1 MDGFLANGQRV
12 YEQNDKR
19 MFHWEAK
26 DEYGVY
32 RNEHGYARAVD
43 GRAILVSK
51 EDIRAIVERATLH
64 EHSYICLLEHAEGY
78 TTSIPESD
86 TYNKQKL
93 IECSI
98 DWLTTSMHEIKQD
111 LAMLQ
116 KQQGVGA
123 RRSKSID
130 AHTQTL
136 IDASIQA
143 SIDARFTSFEDRL
156 QSFTYRLDGICYPL
170 RDSIDE
176 LISRLDALQQDM
188 DMIDHGFDQLLH
200 MISYL
205 ELALG
210 VVDISDSLHL

>member
-12 YEQNDKR
+12 YDQNDKR

-64 EHSYICLLEHAEGY
+64 EHSYICLLKHAEGY

-93 IECSI
+93 IEWFMESTKLMLLWMIMSPRGSMTSI
-98 DWLTTSMHEIKQD
+98 SHS
-111 LAMLQ
+111 AA
-116 KQQGVGA
+116 V
-123 RRSKSID
+123 
-130 AHTQTL
+130 
-136 IDASIQA
+136 
-143 SIDARFTSFEDRL
+143 
-156 QSFTYRLDGICYPL
+156 
-170 RDSIDE
+170 
-176 LISRLDALQQDM
+176 
-188 DMIDHGFDQLLH
+188 
-200 MISYL
+200 
-205 ELALG
+205 
-210 VVDISDSLHL
+210 